1 MLQLPRM
8 SSLLMCHLLLSLRM
22 CHLLLLLSPPLR
34 SSLSDVVTTFV
45 GHLTVTLLQ
54 LSQSLLCLS
63 QLLIVMLFFIWN
75 GNMRW
80 PRRLLL
86 LSGLAR
92 EILCLVPYVFVRSLV
107 SRSIRLRLTLIV
119 LLSVIRLVSL
129 LVVFSIS
136 KVMIMMRLL
145 LMLLI

>member
-1 MLQLPRM
+1 
-8 SSLLMCHLLLSLRM
+8 
-22 CHLLLLLSPPLR
+22 
-34 SSLSDVVTTFV
+34 
-45 GHLTVTLLQ
+45 
-54 LSQSLLCLS
+54 
-63 QLLIVMLFFIWN
+63 
-75 GNMRW
+75 
-80 PRRLLL
+80 

-92 EILCLVPYVFVRSLV
+92 EILCPVPYVFVRSLV